1 MKLTLLAALTA
12 LALVGCSHSK
22 DSAIQTDEPT
32 VAQAGDEPV
41 QAPETATGG
50 SGSEAV
56 SETPV
61 TPPAEEPSGAAAAGA
76 AGASEVTEEPG
87 TGGSAATDPSTTT
100 TNKPPSPAPAAA
112 PEQ

>member
-12 LALVGCSHSK
+12 LALLGCGHSK

-56 SETPV
+56 SEPAA
-61 TPPAEEPSGAAAAGA
+61 TPPPVEEPSGAAAAGA
-76 AGASEVTEEPG
+76 ATSEVTEEPG
-87 TGGSAATDPSTTT
+87 TGGSAPAE
-100 TNKPPSPAPAAA
+100 KPPCPAPAAA